1 MLPLNLYSNHGAPM
15 TRLFSL
21 LAALGLALSS
31 AAYAGD
37 GAGCSEKA
45 KAEKNKTSTL
55 VEPAPETR

>member
-1 MLPLNLYSNHGAPM
+1 MK
-15 TRLFSL
+15 RL
-21 LAALGLALSS
+21 LALFAVLGLALSS

-55 VEPAPETR
+55 IDTVAELR

>member
-1 MLPLNLYSNHGAPM
+1 MK
-15 TRLFSL
+15 RLFAL

-31 AAYAGD
+31 VAYAGD

-55 VEPAPETR
+55 VDPAPEMR

>member
-1 MLPLNLYSNHGAPM
+1 MKRMFA
-15 TRLFSL
+15 L

-31 AAYAGD
+31 AAYAD

-55 VEPAPETR
+55 VDPAPEMR

>member
-1 MLPLNLYSNHGAPM
+1 M

-45 KAEKNKTSTL
+45 KADKNKTSTL
-55 VEPAPETR
+55 VEPAQEVR